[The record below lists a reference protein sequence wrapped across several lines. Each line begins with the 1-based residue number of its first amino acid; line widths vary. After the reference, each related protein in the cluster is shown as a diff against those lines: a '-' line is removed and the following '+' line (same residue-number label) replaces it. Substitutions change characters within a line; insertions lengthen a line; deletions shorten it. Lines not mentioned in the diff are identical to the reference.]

1 MPEFEQA
8 AYFRRGREDKEDTE
22 IRLGHELPDS
32 YKKNLS
38 KCLCKCGLKKQ
49 TWHPACSSLTAEA
62 TAI

>member
-32 YKKNLS
+32 YKK
-38 KCLCKCGLKKQ
+38 KTFKM
-49 TWHPACSSLTAEA
+49 SL
-62 TAI
+62 

>member
-32 YKKNLS
+32 YKKKLS

-49 TWHPACSSLTAEA
+49 T
-62 TAI
+62 